1 MQLSYNVT
9 GQERKSLVG
18 AISMKLNA
26 KTTYLGM
33 PTATYNTTPH

>member
-1 MQLSYNVT
+1 MTLSYNVT

-18 AISMKLNA
+18 AISKALNT

-33 PTATYNTTPH
+33 PTAA